1 MPKTKIADYKSRHY
15 KIVYIFLFYFSL
27 LSSGLRLMEIWNII
41 NYSLQFL
48 HHILVRFTLS

>member
-15 KIVYIFLFYFSL
+15 KTLYIFLFHLSL

-41 NYSLQFL
+41 FYSF
-48 HHILVRFTLS
+48 